1 MKTQDAGLITVL
13 AMMNIPYFLERDGKT
28 CTAECDDPDAEVI
41 ERLYLAGKLNFNAH
55 QTIETYKSIIA
66 KMKSL

>member
-1 MKTQDAGLITVL
+1 
-13 AMMNIPYFLERDGKT
+13 MMNIPYFLERKGT
-28 CTAECDDPDAEVI
+28 VCSAESDDPDAEVI